1 MKIIDAH
8 VHFWDLNNKI
18 NNWVS
23 RQTNLPFLNK
33 NYLPGMLPELC
44 EAGLYG
50 VVHIEAHDSFIPTV
64 TEIQWLD
71 SIMQDNLATKYRHIA
86 FVDITLPAIDFISEI
101 KQIKEY
107 KNVIGVRHI
116 MAHHPDFGYSPC
128 AEDLSNNSNI
138 LQNLIYLTQNHLIF
152 DCQMYPYQIN
162 NILPAIIASKV
173 ITLIDHLALPT
184 WNTDGDKDHKAWA
197 AIIIKLALIENIF
210 IKVSGLDMFKKE
222 SDFDI
227 VVAYVLK
234 NYPIKHLIYGSNYP
248 VSFNHDYNF
257 WHKYL
262 DKFNLSFEEKDNL
275 FFKNAYDVF
284 FNNIYLA

>member
-107 KNVIGVRHI
+107 KNVIGV
-116 MAHHPDFGYSPC
+116 
-128 AEDLSNNSNI
+128 
-138 LQNLIYLTQNHLIF
+138 
-152 DCQMYPYQIN
+152 YQIN